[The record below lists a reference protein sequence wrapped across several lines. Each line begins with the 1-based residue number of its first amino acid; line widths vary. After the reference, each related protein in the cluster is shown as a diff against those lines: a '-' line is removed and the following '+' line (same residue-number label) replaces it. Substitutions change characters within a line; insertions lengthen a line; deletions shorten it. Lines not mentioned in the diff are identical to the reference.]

1 MTAGGKMTTRV
12 FCRDNTY
19 AIIIIIIIIIII
31 FILAGTVPFTTA
43 MLKSGS

>member
-19 AIIIIIIIIIII
+19 AIIIIIIII

>member
-19 AIIIIIIIIIII
+19 AIIIIII